1 MDLNP
6 SLDFDHRLVPAG
18 QQMQA
23 HGNVFRAL
31 QTIQDLEFG
40 GYIQANGAWITNY
53 GERYRN

>member
-1 MDLNP
+1 
-6 SLDFDHRLVPAG
+6 
-18 QQMQA
+18 MQA